1 MPPAVVVDAAGGQI
15 GGAARFK
22 LELHRY
28 LAQTGRQDVHIIGAK
43 RQVDPGWLLRREVA
57 RPTGGRRIALNN
69 VSFVGPGG
77 ERWAL
82 LRNPLDFL
90 TESEKAS
97 LEPTQRAANQR
108 RASIV
113 HLAARRADVLV
124 VPSTGMAKRVTRTL
138 PGLADRVVARH
149 HPVSADSIPRLP
161 REPGILCPVLFSPH
175 KGMLERIT
183 DLLTAIDN
191 VADAVVRLRVTAN
204 QEEVPA
210 TLARHPRVDVVGRLD
225 HHALRELWARS
236 QAIYF
241 PTEIESFGYPLAEA
255 RVHGQPVIALDTEQ
269 NREVAGAALCSFTAG
284 NLDTLRCAIERAL
297 TTEVAPDPAPFDPGA
312 YFTWLLGPLP

>member
-1 MPPAVVVDAAGGQI
+1 MAPAVVVDAAGGQI

-22 LELHRY
+22 VELHRY

-43 RQVDPGWLLRREVA
+43 RQVDPGWLLRREIA
-57 RPTGGRRIALNN
+57 HPTSGRRIALNN
-69 VSFVGPGG
+69 VSFVSPGG

-90 TESEKAS
+90 AEDEKAA
-97 LEPTQRAANQR
+97 LAPAQRAANQR

-124 VPSTGMAKRVTRTL
+124 VPSTGMAGRVARTL
-138 PGLADRVVARH
+138 PGLADRIVMRH

-161 REPGILCPVLFSPH
+161 REPGILCPVLFSPY

-183 DLLTAIDN
+183 DLLTAIDDA
-191 VADAVVRLRVTAN
+191 ADAAVQLLLTAD
-204 QEEVPA
+204 QEEVPP
-210 TLARHPRVDVVGRLD
+210 TLACHPRIHLVGRLS
-225 HHALRELWARS
+225 HQALRELWARS

-255 RVHGQPVIALDTEQ
+255 RVHGQPVIALDTGQ
-269 NREVAGAALCSFTAG
+269 NREVAGSALCGFIAG
-284 NLDTLRCAIERAL
+284 NPDTLRRAVERAL
-297 TTEVAPDPAPFDPGA
+297 TVEVAPDPAPFDPGV
-312 YFTWLLGPLP
+312 YFGWLLGPLP